1 MKELNV
7 SLQLAVEGCQPIFKR
22 MWQKFQ
28 VKMWIELIV
37 TGAVI
42 RGKSTPAADE
52 KGKPLRYDLFVS
64 WQTILESEYDEV
76 VEQANRLAHLF
87 EKKLTEKRLGLTAGR
102 MSAVS
107 PKPSEST
114 SIHS

>member
-42 RGKSTPAADE
+42 RGKSTPTAE
-52 KGKPLRYDLFVS
+52 ENGKPLRYDILVS
-64 WQTILESEYDEV
+64 WKTILESEYDEV
-76 VEQANRLAHLF
+76 VEQANRLANQF
-87 EKKLTEKRLGLTAGR
+87 EKKLTEQRSGVTIGKVPTGN
-102 MSAVS
+102 
-107 PKPSEST
+107 PES
-114 SIHS
+114 SCIHS